1 MIQWIKHL
9 FTKKQPLPI
18 ETPLAFALTKEQLE
32 QLQQLYFV
40 MDFERANLQ
49 LTAPELLLKWQQFME
64 QPGHGWHWFPQ
75 ISDLQNTPLK
85 DIVLNNSM
93 YFEQTNQLQ
102 AGADFDY
109 RLIGPAII
117 AQDGSVLCR
126 GKVEL
131 VSLQKDDDFLVDLEN
146 L

>member
-18 ETPLAFALTKEQLE
+18 ETPLAFALTNEQLE

-49 LTAPELLLKWQQFME
+49 LAVPELLLQWQQFMA

-75 ISDLQNTPLK
+75 LSDLQKTPLK
-85 DIVLNNSM
+85 EIVLNNSM

-102 AGADFDY
+102 AGGDFDY

-131 VSLQKDDDFLVDLEN
+131 VSLQKDDNFLVDLEN